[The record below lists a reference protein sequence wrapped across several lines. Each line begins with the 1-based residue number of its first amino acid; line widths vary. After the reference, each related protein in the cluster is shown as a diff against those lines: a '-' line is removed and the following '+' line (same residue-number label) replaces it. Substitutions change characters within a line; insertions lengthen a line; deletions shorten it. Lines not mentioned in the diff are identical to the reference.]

1 MENPVFKKYCY
12 WMDKEAL
19 EALKSMFK
27 KEGTEIYCAQRVPCE
42 LFRVEIGYSAPEVWK
57 VTCKH
62 DAAPWYNTSDKN
74 GKFLV
79 LSSKPLSPEFEKYL
93 ETTITKSDFQP
104 QGYPSKEE
112 IKALANSEIFN
123 RKKPEGWVEF
133 PKETAEKL
141 AQGFKNVVGVDE
153 PLEEIF
159 EVWSAVHSNFLE
171 GRFSVKEG
179 TNTIPYTIADTN
191 HTSSCCIE
199 LFNIVGKE
207 FKAKYVKPCLG
218 AKIAK
223 ALEAD
228 IYYRV
233 ENLKG
238 IK

>member
-42 LFRVEIGYSAPEVWK
+42 LFRVEIGYSAPEVW
-57 VTCKH
+57 
-62 DAAPWYNTSDKN
+62 N
-74 GKFLV
+74 
-79 LSSKPLSPEFEKYL
+79 
-93 ETTITKSDFQP
+93 
-104 QGYPSKEE
+104 
-112 IKALANSEIFN
+112 
-123 RKKPEGWVEF
+123 EF

-141 AQGFKNVVGVDE
+141 AQWFKNVVGVDE